1 MSFRVR
7 TARMDDVAHIAPWT
21 ADTFG
26 WGDYVGTALPEW
38 IANPDFFVMVCELE
52 DGIPVAVCRAQMLS
66 DTEGWLDA
74 ARVHPDHR
82 RLGLGI
88 AMNQAGVAWT
98 ADHGARVIRLAVE
111 TDNESATRQVGNL
124 GYRETCLWV
133 YGRHEVVT
141 TDRIPE
147 AERLRPSHSSDV
159 DGAWMFWSNSELA
172 LAAHDL
178 FPQGW
183 LWRRMHVEDLKA
195 YATQKSLFQSPAG
208 WVVAD
213 LRENTVSSSFMAMA
227 PADAPRVL
235 RALIDHAVETRS
247 WSIKVKLPSTPWTV
261 EVLTRSG
268 FETKEV
274 AVFSKAVAIS

>member
-7 TARMDDVAHIAPWT
+7 AARMDDVAHIAPWT
-21 ADTFG
+21 ADTFE

-38 IANPDFFVMVCELE
+38 IANPDFYVMVSELE
-52 DGIPVAVCRAQMLS
+52 NGTPVAVCRAQMLS

-82 RLGLGI
+82 RLGLGN
-88 AMNQAGVAWT
+88 AMNQAGVAGT
-98 ADHGARVIRLAVE
+98 AERGARGVRLAVE
-111 TDNESATRQVGNL
+111 TDNESATRQVANL
-124 GYRETCLWV
+124 GYRETCLWA
-133 YGRHEVVT
+133 YGHHEVAT
-141 TDRIPE
+141 SDRIPE

-159 DGAWMFWSNSELA
+159 DGAWMFWSTSELA

-183 LWRRMHVEDLKA
+183 LWRRMRVEDLEA
-195 YATQKSLFQSPAG
+195 YATQKNLFQNPAG

-213 LRENTVSSSFMAMA
+213 LREDTVVSSFIAMA
-227 PADAPRVL
+227 PADAPRVF
-235 RALIDHAVETRS
+235 RALIDHAVEARAL
-247 WSIKVKLPSTPWTV
+247 SIEVKLPSTPWTV
-261 EVLTRSG
+261 EALARSG
-268 FETKEV
+268 FKTKEV